1 MFGRAAVA
9 VLFSISL
16 ASSVA
21 AQQVILGIL
30 EEVSGESTGGPN
42 SYAVRS
48 VFLKGSAGWQAYPS
62 NCRNPQCL
70 KTISSKFPAKTLW
83 TITFDGK
90 SLGHL
95 TAQTPREFQFYAD
108 VGLQKITSTGSIPSV
123 GKPSVDF
130 GGFDAAPV
138 HRPLVA
144 NSQPYFRDPD
154 VWKPTQPSPVLLG
167 LLRQQFRKK
176 FPKLCRISKHD
187 ESTLEPFVYGDE
199 DVRLA
204 KAYASKN
211 GWLVARLHLSEAVD
225 CSDTE
230 AGFEIDDPWFTIDP
244 EKSPRYLDSG
254 MWLVDAGDYD
264 NDGRSELVF
273 SISRYNRGGYLL
285 FYDDFSRHAAFE
297 FSYH

>member
-1 MFGRAAVA
+1 VA

-154 VWKPTQPSPVLLG
+154 VWIPEVGLRVGDQRAMNRRGIKSSEINRGFADGWNRACAGNFLKPNVRVELKFSWSLCSQMSQGFAVEGDGPKSLG
-167 LLRQQFRKK
+167 GKLR
-176 FPKLCRISKHD
+176 
-187 ESTLEPFVYGDE
+187 GD
-199 DVRLA
+199 
-204 KAYASKN
+204 
-211 GWLVARLHLSEAVD
+211 
-225 CSDTE
+225 
-230 AGFEIDDPWFTIDP
+230 GFEALWVTAI
-244 EKSPRYLDSG
+244 
-254 MWLVDAGDYD
+254 AGI
-264 NDGRSELVF
+264 G
-273 SISRYNRGGYLL
+273 
-285 FYDDFSRHAAFE
+285 
-297 FSYH
+297 